1 MVILGSFRRFCSSA
15 GPVPRRFEPRDP
27 LRAVSSS
34 PVAAPAWLSSRFFSL
49 NDAELGSIF
58 VEMITIEGCNSLK
71 DKKLA
76 TVFGWLRFTLFR
88 RPFGTGCVLSCRGA
102 MDMAALRPVNIA
114 PVRTIDQYRNICAI
128 LTSDRRLS
136 FRQTTLRPRAALPLR
151 RRAGQLL
158 SANFQRTSAGFLH
171 PDFTTGSSD
180 SCGLLR
186 NLLSS

>member
-76 TVFGWLRFTLFR
+76 TAFGKGPLD
-88 RPFGTGCVLSCRGA
+88 PFV
-102 MDMAALRPVNIA
+102 
-114 PVRTIDQYRNICAI
+114 Q
-128 LTSDRRLS
+128 
-136 FRQTTLRPRAALPLR
+136 RAARCGPAFPAVGLALP
-151 RRAGQLL
+151 
-158 SANFQRTSAGFLH
+158 
-171 PDFTTGSSD
+171 PDHG
-180 SCGLLR
+180 
-186 NLLSS
+186 